1 VIASAW
7 DARQFIGTIA
17 SENVTLA
24 SLVPA
29 QVRDLVAL
37 GESAPQSMRAIV
49 VGGGAMS
56 LDLYSAAHALGWPVL
71 PSYGMTEAG
80 SQIATAKGQSPE
92 LEILSHIEVRVGDA
106 QRLSFRGPSLL
117 SGYAFYDDRG
127 RPAFNDPK
135 VDGWFVSE
143 DCGAVDG
150 DTLRVSGRI
159 GELVKIGGESV
170 DLARLDAIFESLRGQ
185 TDAAIV
191 AVADDRLGHV
201 IHLLTTA
208 PDASDLVSAF
218 NERVL
223 PFERIRAVRRV
234 AAIPRSPLGKLLRA
248 RLAAELR

>member
-1 VIASAW
+1 
-7 DARQFIGTIA
+7 
-17 SENVTLA
+17 
-24 SLVPA
+24 
-29 QVRDLVAL
+29 
-37 GESAPQSMRAIV
+37 
-49 VGGGAMS
+49 
-56 LDLYSAAHALGWPVL
+56 
-71 PSYGMTEAG
+71 MTEAS
-80 SQIATAKGQSPE
+80 SQIATAKGLSPE
-92 LEILSHIEVRVGDA
+92 LEVLSHIEVRVDDA

-117 SGYAFYDDRG
+117 SGYAFFDDRG
-127 RPAFNDPK
+127 RAAFHDPK

-150 DTLRVSGRI
+150 DTLRVFGRSGEFI
-159 GELVKIGGESV
+159 KIGGESV
-170 DLARLDAIFESLRGQ
+170 DLGKLDAIFENLRGE

-201 IHLLTTA
+201 IHLATTV
-208 PDASDLVSAF
+208 PDASALVNAF